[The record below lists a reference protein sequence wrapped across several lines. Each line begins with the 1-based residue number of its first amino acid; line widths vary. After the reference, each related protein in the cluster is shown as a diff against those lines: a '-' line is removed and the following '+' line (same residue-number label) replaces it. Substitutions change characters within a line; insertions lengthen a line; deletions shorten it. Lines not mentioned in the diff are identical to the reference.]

1 MTLLNTER
9 DSGAD
14 SAASPRA
21 TTEVASTPLDP
32 GRQMLHRRID
42 DAVKQAT
49 RSGRDDELS
58 AFVAAAV
65 AAFFEVGE
73 PHGAAKRIAPLCRDI
88 GSRQARRGDDID
100 DLAEA
105 FRTARVA
112 AQRGLSLAID
122 DAICG
127 DDLRRLREELVV
139 YLRLL
144 FGHASTGLTC
154 TRRLMDVSDA
164 HRLDL
169 LRDHLFNG
177 TARTPLPLL
186 LTLCGVDGAASMRP
200 VVSRKGPLPSR
211 LTTHEGVIA
220 GRDQREVLV
229 PADWSAERIGELA
242 GVAVATG
249 PVTEFVR
256 MPEAVRLTRT
266 AARSGADLE
275 CDVAVDDVLGSLV
288 LLTTPLLGELLVERH
303 LGPLMELSPMRRIPL
318 AETLLAWLETGQP
331 INVVARQLGIPNQ
344 TAHSRIAS
352 ARKTFGSVLDE
363 ADGRLELIV
372 ALRTALPR
380 WSAAA

>member
-14 SAASPRA
+14 SATTLHPTPEA
-21 TTEVASTPLDP
+21 TVASLGP

-73 PHGAAKRIAPLCRDI
+73 PHGAAKQVASLCRDI
-88 GSRQARRGDDID
+88 GSRQARRGDDVD

-144 FGHASTGLTC
+144 FGHASAGLTC
-154 TRRLMDVSDA
+154 TRRLMDVSDTQ
-164 HRLDL
+164 RLDL

-177 TARTPLPLL
+177 TARAPLPLL
-186 LTLCGVDGAASMRP
+186 LSLCGIEASTLRP
-200 VVSRKGPLPSR
+200 IVSRSGKLPTR
-211 LTTHEGVIA
+211 LTQHDGVVV
-220 GRDQREVLV
+220 GRDRREALV
-229 PADWSAERIGELA
+229 PADWSAEQIGRLA
-242 GVAVATG
+242 GVAVALG
-249 PVTEFVR
+249 PVTALDR
-256 MPEAVRLTRT
+256 MTEAVRLTRT
-266 AARSGADLE
+266 AARSGTDRD
-275 CDVAVDDVLGSLV
+275 CDVSVDDVLGSLV
-288 LLTTPLLGELLVERH
+288 LLTTPLLGDLLVERH
-303 LGPLMELSPMRRIPL
+303 LGPLLELPTVRRIPL
-318 AETLLAWLETGQP
+318 AETLLTWLETGQP
-331 INVVARQLGIPNQ
+331 VNVVARQIGIPNQ

-352 ARKTFGSVLDE
+352 ARKTFGSLLDD